1 MDPIDQHIVFC
12 VLRINLLKTTV
23 YTYFAKVHI
32 VSQSFGAMWSCR
44 GNPSFRLKTKFS
56 DQFYSQVELL
66 IKNLYSL
73 RKDTEKKTI
82 HMKLKVNI
90 F

>member
-1 MDPIDQHIVFC
+1 
-12 VLRINLLKTTV
+12 
-23 YTYFAKVHI
+23 
-32 VSQSFGAMWSCR
+32 MWSCR